1 VKLMSIGEK
10 LKKLRGGKKSKD
22 VAKAIGITISALS
35 NYENDYRIPRDET
48 KRKIAKYYKKSVE
61 EIFFKN

>member
-1 VKLMSIGEK
+1 MSIGEK

-22 VAKAIGITISALS
+22 VARAIGITISALS

>member
-1 VKLMSIGEK
+1 MSIWEK
-10 LKKLRGGKKSKD
+10 LKKLRGEKKSKD

>member
-1 VKLMSIGEK
+1 MSIEEK